1 MDFDR
6 EYDAAV
12 RNAAFGWLASQVSG
26 EDGVVSRDVLANG
39 FGYGGE
45 RVRFGWVSGYLQA
58 GDDGAAA
65 VDNDVTEWSV

>member
-26 EDGVVSRDVLANG
+26 EDGVVARDVLL
-39 FGYGGE
+39 
-45 RVRFGWVSGYLQA
+45 RKVSGTVAKCECRYWLGQQGYLQA
-58 GDDGAAA
+58 
-65 VDNDVTEWSV
+65 S

>member
-6 EYDAAV
+6 EHDAAV
-12 RNAAFGWLASQVSG
+12 RNASFGWLASQVSR

-45 RVRFGWVSGYLQA
+45 RVRLVGSQGIFKIAIETYNKV
-58 GDDGAAA
+58 
-65 VDNDVTEWSV
+65 NNR